1 MIELNN
7 VSKSY
12 ERGKRALKNVTLTI
26 RDGEF
31 VFIMGR
37 SGAGKSTLLRL
48 LMKETDPTEGTLVVN
63 DVDLNRLSRRNVPK
77 YRRTIGVVFQDF
89 RLLKHLNVYENVAF
103 AQRVIGKSTAEIRE
117 NVPEVLR
124 RVGLSAKYKANV
136 RELSGGEQQRV
147 AIARALVK
155 VPRVLLLDEPLSNL
169 DARLRLQTREEIK
182 RIQRETGVTTVF
194 VTHDQEEAMS
204 ISDLIVVM
212 EAGVVQQIAKPQIVY
227 EDPINLF
234 VAKFLGT
241 PPINVFEGEVR
252 GGIVYIGEDAGI
264 KAEPDSSWK
273 DGAPDA
279 APGVALQDGPVTIGI
294 RPEGFDPEK
303 DGELRCGLT
312 AVEVMGRDTSI
323 VATNA
328 HAANGSIRT
337 IVSTEELAEVS
348 GETVNFRIKPARIYL
363 FDHETGTRVRCT
375 FKPLH

>member
-147 AIARALVK
+147 AIARALVNRPK
-155 VPRVLLLDEPLSNL
+155 LLLADEPTGNL
-169 DARLRLQTREEIK
+169 DAKTAEDIMRLLEEIN
-182 RIQRETGVTTVF
+182 ESGTTV
-194 VTHDQEEAMS
+194 
-204 ISDLIVVM
+204 VV
-212 EAGVVQQIAKPQIVY
+212 ITRFRRIRL
-227 EDPINLF
+227 D
-234 VAKFLGT
+234 T
-241 PPINVFEGEVR
+241 
-252 GGIVYIGEDAGI
+252 
-264 KAEPDSSWK
+264 
-273 DGAPDA
+273 
-279 APGVALQDGPVTIGI
+279 ALL
-294 RPEGFDPEK
+294 E
-303 DGELRCGLT
+303 
-312 AVEVMGRDTSI
+312 
-323 VATNA
+323 
-328 HAANGSIRT
+328 
-337 IVSTEELAEVS
+337 
-348 GETVNFRIKPARIYL
+348 
-363 FDHETGTRVRCT
+363 
-375 FKPLH
+375 

>member
-124 RVGLSAKYKANV
+124 MVGLSAKYKANV
-136 RELSGGEQQRV
+136 KELSGGEQQRV
-147 AIARALVK
+147 AIARALVNRPK
-155 VPRVLLLDEPLSNL
+155 LLLADEPTGNL
-169 DARLRLQTREEIK
+169 DAKTAEDIMRLLEEI
-182 RIQRETGVTTVF
+182 
-194 VTHDQEEAMS
+194 
-204 ISDLIVVM
+204 
-212 EAGVVQQIAKPQIVY
+212 
-227 EDPINLF
+227 N
-234 VAKFLGT
+234 
-241 PPINVFEGEVR
+241 
-252 GGIVYIGEDAGI
+252 
-264 KAEPDSSWK
+264 
-273 DGAPDA
+273 
-279 APGVALQDGPVTIGI
+279 
-294 RPEGFDPEK
+294 
-303 DGELRCGLT
+303 
-312 AVEVMGRDTSI
+312 
-323 VATNA
+323 
-328 HAANGSIRT
+328 
-337 IVSTEELAEVS
+337 
-348 GETVNFRIKPARIYL
+348 
-363 FDHETGTRVRCT
+363 ETGTTVVVITHSADIVAKMKKRVVILDKGMLRSDEE
-375 FKPLH
+375 L